1 MSTTPI
7 NYEPYE
13 WEDSPNTPITA
24 ENLNHIEEGIK
35 EVSDLINL
43 LMDSR
48 SHIGSIVQSTTLD
61 TEEKVINLYGGIKWE
76 LIQGRFLLGKSDE
89 YEIGSTGGSKTNT
102 HYHYQTVAYDGSDF
116 YATKTP
122 DGVHSRVVTKRR
134 AQISPTT
141 DETTTTREDSTYE
154 QTIDIMPP
162 YKTVYIWE
170 RVE

>member
-24 ENLNHIEEGIK
+24 GNLNHIEEGIK

-61 TEEKVINLYGGIKWE
+61 TEEKVLNLYGGIKWQ
-76 LIQGRFLLGKSDE
+76 LIQGRFLLGQSDSH
-89 YEIGSTGGSKTNT
+89 EIGSVGGSETNT
-102 HYHYQTVAYDGSDF
+102 HYHYQSVAFDGAEF

-122 DGVHSRVVTKRR
+122 DDTHSRVTSKQR
-134 AQISPTT
+134 AQISITT
-141 DETTTTREDSTYE
+141 VGTGTTREDGTYE